1 LSTLRSCLKVQPKV
15 LSSGDDTERIR
26 VAHSA
31 SPSLDTND
39 GISLVE
45 DTKFDCIHDAPLQAT
60 IDILLPWLA
69 VEVGLGLGKVE
80 GVDTTVQ
87 VGVL

>member
-1 LSTLRSCLKVQPKV
+1 M
-15 LSSGDDTERIR
+15 
-26 VAHSA
+26 AHTA
-31 SPSLDTND
+31 SPSLDAND
-39 GISLVE
+39 GVSLVE
-45 DTKFDCIHDAPLQAT
+45 DTEFDCVHDAPLQAA
-60 IDILLPWLA
+60 IDILLPRLA